1 MIPEQRREK
10 ILEKLRQRDIYTID
24 NLTRELKVSRI
35 TIQRD
40 VSILVERGTVEKVHG
55 GVRMKKDLE
64 KKIESRF
71 SMRMQQNLEGKI
83 EIANK
88 ALEFVKDASIIF
100 LDSSTTVYIF
110 ARELLK
116 KKFLDLNIIT
126 TSPAILC
133 DSLDYPEIKMVA
145 TGGEL
150 RTAFNMFAGN
160 WVIDFLN
167 NVNINSA
174 FISAAG
180 VTPEGEV
187 TSNNRELA
195 NTIITL
201 FSRSEE
207 VNLLVDSSKLY
218 RQGMLGVATLQECK
232 RIITDKNIDKRVLSD
247 LKKIKDLEIVY

>member
-10 ILEKLRQRDIYTID
+10 ILEKLHQRDIYSID

-40 VSILVERGTVEKVHG
+40 VATLVQRGMVEKVHG
-55 GVRMKKDLE
+55 GVRLKKDFE

-71 SMRMQQNLEGKI
+71 SLRMQQNLECKM
-83 EIANK
+83 EIAIK
-88 ALEFVKDASIIF
+88 ALDFVKDASIIF

-110 ARELLK
+110 TQELFK
-116 KKFLDLNIIT
+116 KKFLDLNVIT

-133 DSLDYPEIKMVA
+133 DSMDYPETKIMA

-180 VTPEGEV
+180 VTSSGEI

-195 NTIITL
+195 NTISTL

-218 RQGMLGVATLQECK
+218 KKGMLDVATLHECK
-232 RIITDKNIDKRVLSD
+232 RLITDKRVDKQVLSD
-247 LKKIKDLEIVY
+247 LKRIKELEVIY

>member
-1 MIPEQRREK
+1 M
-10 ILEKLRQRDIYTID
+10 
-24 NLTRELKVSRI
+24 
-35 TIQRD
+35 
-40 VSILVERGTVEKVHG
+40 VEKVHG
-55 GVRMKKDLE
+55 GVKLKKDFE

-71 SMRMQQNLEGKI
+71 SLRMQQNIENKI

-116 KKFLDLNIIT
+116 KRFLDLNIIT

-133 DSLDYPEIKMVA
+133 DSLDYPDVKMVA

-150 RTAFNMFAGN
+150 RTTFNMFAGN

-167 NVNINSA
+167 NVNINSS

-180 VTPEGEV
+180 VTSEGRI

-195 NTIITL
+195 NTISTL

-218 RQGMLGVATLQECK
+218 KQGMLDVATLPECR
-232 RIITDKNIDKRVLSD
+232 RIITDRNVDRKVLSD
-247 LKKIKDLEIVY
+247 LRKIKSLEIIY